1 MPARPFCNMPFP
13 LMGFRTTLSCQPRF
27 AVCIVALSLLLTGCA
42 INRTE
47 APVDGVNVTDWET
60 PALSEVARRAQDA
73 AAPLPQSETGWW
85 GQFNDPVLL
94 DLINT
99 ARNENREI
107 RIAALRIIEARAQA
121 AGLRANLRPQ
131 SFTGT
136 LTGGYAANALAGG
149 RIVDND
155 FLFVDA
161 GVSAGWEID
170 IFGRIRRSIEQGDA
184 VLSGIEA
191 TARDIE
197 ILISAEVAR
206 RYYNY
211 RTAEARLAIVRN
223 NAALQQRSTDIAN
236 LRYEYG
242 QDSELDAQQARSQLV
257 ATETAIPGLMATMEQ
272 ERAALAVLTGRLP
285 GDIVLDARQEF
296 PVANLPLYA
305 IPADMLMR
313 RPDVRSAVQGIEVQA
328 AQLDLTKAQL
338 QPAFVLAGA
347 FGITRTTAGGLSDAV
362 TESLAGSLSFPIF
375 DFGRIRNAIR
385 AQDARLEQAVARY
398 EQTVLDA
405 ARETDTVAINLLRI
419 REEIAL
425 LTESA
430 AIARR
435 GLEIA
440 TTRYREGLSP
450 FDRVLDAQAVLLR
463 QEDNLTAARGREAV
477 ALISL
482 YRVIAGS
489 WEMRAPEEIIPE
501 STLERMQERTN
512 WGDDIIENMAGEE
525 AP

>member
-1 MPARPFCNMPFP
+1 M
-13 LMGFRTTLSCQPRF
+13 S
-27 AVCIVALSLLLTGCA
+27 GCT

-47 APVDGVNVTDWET
+47 APIDGVDVADWQT
-60 PALSEVARRAQDA
+60 PATSELARRSGDG
-73 AAPLPQSETGWW
+73 APALPGTERQWW
-85 GQFNDPVLL
+85 SQFDDPLLL
-94 DLINT
+94 DLIDA

-121 AGLRANLRPQ
+121 QGLRANLLPQ
-131 SFTGT
+131 SVTGT
-136 LTGGYAANALAGG
+136 LNGGYAANALAGG

-161 GVSAGWEID
+161 GVSAAWELD
-170 IFGRIRRSIEQGDA
+170 IFGRIRRSIEQGEA
-184 VLSGIEA
+184 VLSGVEA
-191 TARDIE
+191 SARDVE

-211 RTAEARLAIVRN
+211 RTAEARLAILRG
-223 NAALQQRSTDIAN
+223 NAALQQRSADIAN

-242 QDSELDAQQARSQLV
+242 EDSELDAQQARSQLV

-285 GDIVLDARQEF
+285 GDIALDDRADF

-305 IPADMLMR
+305 IPAEMLMR
-313 RPDVRSAVQGIEVQA
+313 RPDVRGAVQGIEVQA

-347 FGITRTTAGGLSDAV
+347 FGITRTTAGGLTDAV
-362 TESLAGSLSFPIF
+362 TESLAASLSFPIF

-405 ARETDTVAINLLRI
+405 ARETDEVAINLLRI

-440 TTRYREGLSP
+440 NTRYREGLSP
-450 FDRVLDAQAVLLR
+450 FDRVLDAQALLLR
-463 QEDNLTAARGREAV
+463 QEDSLTAARGREAV
-477 ALISL
+477 ALIGL
-482 YRVIAGS
+482 YRVIAGG
-489 WEMRAPEEIIPE
+489 WDMRAPEEIIPAR
-501 STLERMQERTN
+501 TLDRMQQRTN
-512 WGDDIIENMAGEE
+512 WGDDIIENVAGENT
-525 AP
+525 P